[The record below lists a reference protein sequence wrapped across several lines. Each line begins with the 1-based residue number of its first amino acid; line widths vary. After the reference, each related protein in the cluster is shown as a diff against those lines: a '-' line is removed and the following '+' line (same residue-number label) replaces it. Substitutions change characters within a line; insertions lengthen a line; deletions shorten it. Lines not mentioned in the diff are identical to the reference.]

1 MGGPAEQL
9 LEFRIFK
16 MPEPKFD
23 IETLV
28 GDLAGQTRSA
38 RLSSAVDNVDKIIA
52 LLTAARDQVVSAQDS
67 HTAGITMTKL
77 QNPIKEGFEAV
88 NNNLKEVS
96 KGQKSMG
103 RALDKVCTPR
113 VFFATQTWSR

>member
-1 MGGPAEQL
+1 
-9 LEFRIFK
+9 

-28 GDLAGQTRSA
+28 ADLAGQTRSA
-38 RLSSAVDNVDKIIA
+38 RLSSAVENVDKIIA

-67 HTAGITMTKL
+67 HTAGIKMTKL

-103 RALDKVCTPR
+103 RALDKVCTPPAFCNPNLDLLADR
-113 VFFATQTWSR
+113 SE